1 MNEHINRQD
10 VQIQN
15 QEKRIK
21 EQQMYIRGQD
31 IHIRKHNRQI
41 NELSEHI
48 YKQEGVAM
56 NNKSQIPS
64 VSIVKGS
71 LLTQAEPGES
81 VNHFNHSFRGKALR
95 RSIKAIPGKKTG
107 KWKEKTSVTKRLE
120 SGISSINMV
129 AFYAYMNT
137 GEEHPGQ
144 HQILVFDVIKTNVGL
159 AYNKHNGMFSAP
171 NHGYY
176 VLTWTVACGTYS
188 AVYSQLVINS
198 DPFGSIF
205 TNRDE
210 INDIHTVTG
219 MVVAELNQGDVV
231 YIRTHPTDRIKGRII
246 SQDDIRT
253 SFAGWKIF

>member
-1 MNEHINRQD
+1 
-10 VQIQN
+10 
-15 QEKRIK
+15 
-21 EQQMYIRGQD
+21 
-31 IHIRKHNRQI
+31 
-41 NELSEHI
+41 
-48 YKQEGVAM
+48 
-56 NNKSQIPS
+56 
-64 VSIVKGS
+64 
-71 LLTQAEPGES
+71 
-81 VNHFNHSFRGKALR
+81 
-95 RSIKAIPGKKTG
+95 
-107 KWKEKTSVTKRLE
+107 
-120 SGISSINMV
+120 MV

-159 AYNKHNGMFSAP
+159 AYNKHIGMFSAP

-176 VLTWTVACGTYS
+176 VLTWTVACGQYS

-205 TNRDE
+205 TNSDE

-231 YIRTHPTDRIKGRII
+231 YIRTHPTDGIKGRIF
-246 SQDDIRT
+246 SRDDIRT